1 MTGEELAA
9 RFASAKPTR
18 DGWSI
23 KCPVHDDRVASVSL
37 SVGADGRLLLYCH
50 AGCRTPDLLAAVGL
64 TVADLFD
71 EAPLAAPPP
80 LYNANQPWRLKGQGA
95 QDGAAGSHPA
105 LSAASKP
112 ETYDYRDLEGTLLH
126 QVVRGVGK
134 TFRQR
139 QPDGDGWRWKADGRR
154 VPYRWPELV
163 GAKTVWI
170 VEGEKDADAC
180 WSHGVPATCN
190 RGGAG
195 KWGEAETAA
204 LVEVGVGA
212 VFVVPDHDV
221 PGRRHAQAVVEQ
233 CRSSSLRATLVSL
246 PDLPAHGD
254 ISDWW
259 AAGGTAEAL
268 GALGRGAAER
278 PAAGPG
284 EAPEGMVPE
293 VLQAEQTFARLCE
306 GRYRLEYPD
315 LGIALEASEV
325 HRDRSHELHGELTVT
340 TSLAGAKTVDG
351 VLLWTSLN
359 FSSQRTRAATA
370 SSLAARS
377 GLDWVGAIE
386 TLALRVARAEAEGTP
401 IKALASYPRPAPT
414 ETWEVIG
421 LPLLRQHPMI
431 LFGDGGSAKSYL
443 ALHIAATLA
452 GRGVRCLYAD
462 WEFSP
467 EDHRERLE
475 RLTGES
481 MPQETLHYVRCT
493 APLVSEVQRLQRH
506 IVEHRI
512 EYIVCDSIAF
522 AVPGRPEDAE
532 HAAAY
537 FRATRYLGIGSLH
550 LAHTTKSLEH
560 GTDKPFGSVFWSNGA
575 RSVWFVKRA
584 GEQGDTANVVEVALS
599 HKKSNTG
606 RRLPTVGVRLHFS
619 AERTRVEA
627 FDVAESAELSSVLPI
642 WQRIRALVS
651 TRPFTVEEL
660 AEELSAKPDSVKR
673 IVRKFDMFHR
683 GADDKVRLA
692 TTLEGPSSHGTI

>member
-71 EAPLAAPPP
+71 ESPLAALPP
-80 LYNANQPWRLKGQGA
+80 LHNANQPWGLKGQD
-95 QDGAAGSHPA
+95 DGPRSRPV
-105 LSAASKP
+105 LSEASKP

-195 KWGEAETAA
+195 KWGDAETAA

-233 CRSSSLRATLVSL
+233 CRSSSLSATLVSL

-340 TSLAGAKTVDG
+340 TTMAGAKTVDG

-377 GLDWVGAIE
+377 GAPGLDWVGAIE

-532 HAAAY
+532 HASAY

>member
-1 MTGEELAA
+1 
-9 RFASAKPTR
+9 
-18 DGWSI
+18 
-23 KCPVHDDRVASVSL
+23 
-37 SVGADGRLLLYCH
+37 
-50 AGCRTPDLLAAVGL
+50 
-64 TVADLFD
+64 
-71 EAPLAAPPP
+71 
-80 LYNANQPWRLKGQGA
+80 
-95 QDGAAGSHPA
+95 
-105 LSAASKP
+105 
-112 ETYDYRDLEGTLLH
+112 
-126 QVVRGVGK
+126 
-134 TFRQR
+134 
-139 QPDGDGWRWKADGRR
+139 
-154 VPYRWPELV
+154 
-163 GAKTVWI
+163 
-170 VEGEKDADAC
+170 
-180 WSHGVPATCN
+180 
-190 RGGAG
+190 
-195 KWGEAETAA
+195 
-204 LVEVGVGA
+204 
-212 VFVVPDHDV
+212 
-221 PGRRHAQAVVEQ
+221 
-233 CRSSSLRATLVSL
+233 
-246 PDLPAHGD
+246 
-254 ISDWW
+254 
-259 AAGGTAEAL
+259 
-268 GALGRGAAER
+268 
-278 PAAGPG
+278 
-284 EAPEGMVPE
+284 MVPE

-340 TSLAGAKTVDG
+340 TTMAGAKTVDG

-377 GLDWVGAIE
+377 GAPGLDWVGAIE